1 MFIENIYDAEEEKM
15 KIGITGGSGF
25 IGQYFI
31 ERLENNKDIDELK
44 IIDIAIPSF
53 SGNFKFIRGDIRD
66 KSKIQEFCEGLDCV
80 IHLAAAHHDFGITDE
95 EYFDVNQKGTQI
107 LLEAMTNQGIDKL
120 IFYST
125 VAVYGTKNLPANEN
139 TPPAPESPYGASK
152 LAAEK
157 IILEWTNGQQTR
169 KGIIIRPTVV
179 IGARNLANMYFLID
193 QIYKNRYLF
202 HFGKGTNIKSIA
214 YVKNLVDF
222 SLFLMFEKISQ
233 IKQYVIFNYVDY
245 PQMSFRE
252 TISIIHEEMGK
263 PEPRLR
269 IPLRLALSISK
280 IFDLVIIL
288 TGKNLPIS
296 SSRLRKTAAQTQF
309 ETIRVPDWQYQP
321 GWNIVQGLREMV
333 NWYLESKK

>member
-1 MFIENIYDAEEEKM
+1 MN
-15 KIGITGGSGF
+15 IGITGGSGF

-31 ERLENNKDIDELK
+31 ERLEKLSDCDNLK
-44 IIDIAIPSF
+44 IIDIAKPVF
-53 SGNFKFIRGDIRD
+53 SGNFSFIHGDIRD
-66 KSKIQEFCEGLDCV
+66 KSKIEDFCKGLDCV

-107 LLEAMTNQGIDKL
+107 LLEAMTNHGIDKL

-139 TPPAPESPYGASK
+139 TPPEPESPYGLSK

-157 IILEWTNGQQTR
+157 IILEWTNGQHTR

-222 SLFLMFEKISQ
+222 SLFLLFERISQ
-233 IKQYVIFNYVDY
+233 IKQHVIFNYVDY
-245 PQMSFRE
+245 PQLSFRD
-252 TISIIHEEMGK
+252 TVSIIHEEMGK

-269 IPLRLALSISK
+269 IPLGLALSISK
-280 IFDLVIIL
+280 IFDMVIMF

-296 SSRLRKTAAQTQF
+296 SARLRKTASQTQF
-309 ETIRVPDWQYQP
+309 ETIRIPDLQYQP

-333 NWYLESKK
+333 KWYLETKK